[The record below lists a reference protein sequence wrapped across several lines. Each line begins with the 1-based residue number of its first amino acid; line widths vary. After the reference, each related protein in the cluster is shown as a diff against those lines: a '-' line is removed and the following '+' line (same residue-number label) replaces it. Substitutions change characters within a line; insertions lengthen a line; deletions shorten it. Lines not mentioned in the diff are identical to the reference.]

1 MESSVEAQ
9 AAESVR
15 VGIRE
20 VLDDSAYRLVGAYYA
35 AEPVPYGATKDVLF
49 AGRYFDELPGNEPG
63 AFSAGDLAAASLL
76 DVRFGPHAVLR
87 LLQRGD
93 CNKLLAEIPPDVP
106 LWEAPDELLGPDGP
120 AWALWDE
127 LRAIPGVGR
136 TRASKLLARKRPQ
149 LMPILD
155 KVIVRALNLED
166 VDAWQALRL
175 ALTPELRERIDAL
188 APAAT
193 DQGATTPTTLRLLD
207 IATWMQ
213 KSQSRQ
219 AKAVRSLLAP

>member
-1 MESSVEAQ
+1 MERMSDADSAVHVRSGIEA
-9 AAESVR
+9 
-15 VGIRE
+15 
-20 VLDDSAYRLVGAYYA
+20 VLDESAYWLVSAYYA
-35 AEPVPYGATKDVLF
+35 AEPRSYGAARDVLF
-49 AGRYFDELPGNEPG
+49 AGRYFDELPGNDPD
-63 AFSAGDLAAASLL
+63 AFTSGDLAAASLL
-76 DVRFGPHAVLR
+76 DVRFGPHAVLT

-93 CNKLLAEIPPDVP
+93 CNKLLAEIPTDLT
-106 LWEAPDELLGPDGP
+106 LWEAPDELLGRDGP

-136 TRASKLLARKRPQ
+136 TRASKLLARKRPH

-155 KVIVRALNLED
+155 KVIVKALSLED
-166 VDAWQALRL
+166 VDAWRALRA
-175 ALTPELRERIDAL
+175 ALTPELRQRIDAL

-193 DQGATTPTTLRLLD
+193 EQGAETPTTLRLLD

-219 AKAVRSLLAP
+219 AKAVRSAPTS